1 MKITTLSCMALSAM
15 ADIATMMNV
24 HSSCAP
30 GDESCAT
37 ARCFHVSVLNPATSA
52 YEPVMYEMKKTT
64 NAATANVLDWR
75 AASPDNFTKP
85 QFRPSA
91 MRVAGKAPWDPG
103 TPGDKAVGLADRP
116 VLLAIKDAGAGDG
129 SVFLSSCDFASE
141 CPLPT
146 CNDTAV
152 IWEEEWQ
159 WDLRAVCPDRKD
171 DQSNPPWDGTV
182 CSPDNGAYN
191 NCAWAGPAGNNVNG
205 CASSVHFN
213 RSPPELRKELNPTT
227 VPGCPSPYCPISAQM
242 KARAS
247 WIPEDHTDGG
257 FTFRNKYR
265 SSMFL
270 ALLEDNDGA
279 NGYVG
284 GSPGSIQLRYVGSKF
299 KFTEVLAPAGGGV
312 APAPTPPTAA
322 PTAAPAAAPTPPMR
336 APTPPPMWTGYLQNF
351 AYDAGS
357 RCTANKRLVSATH
370 RATRIDSRSSCLSVA
385 VPVGDEFTIK
395 QVCAAD
401 GTSFEQ
407 WSCDSYPPDCSSG
420 CKKQFTFKIDRLG
433 REGVCLTA
441 DNATTSY
448 LFVSPEIATDP
459 SSSYYDSS
467 SSFSSSYY
475 DSSSFYSYDSS
486 TSSYDS
492 SSYYGSSSSSYAYD
506 RAAKFRAAFCPCL
519 ANPTPPPTRAP
530 TPTPTFRV
538 RTPKLVVRTKLAG
551 FTVAT
556 FTRGIRFA
564 YRRAFARRYNI
575 ADVLRVIITNI
586 RASGAT
592 RRLGSGRQ
600 SAQDEAAPAEG
611 EAGDVLAQLI
621 ALFKEQNGEEPTEE
635 HLKQWIKSNS
645 EAATAPQQLAGEAD
659 ALSRELAAAAAAVAF
674 DVQVASDTT
683 ADATTLNAEVKGG
696 DTTEQAALVAAFK
709 TEIATVAREGAYP
722 QDVPANYVVPV
733 AVAVETEVG
742 QVELETAAPTP
753 APTPAPAA
761 GGGATPLPIGAIAGG
776 VVAIGAIAFVIVRR
790 AKLSSAAAAARPSCS
805 DGDVQLTD
813 IYPGAQVLGGP
824 GESDKGGMAGV
835 L

>member
-1 MKITTLSCMALSAM
+1 
-15 ADIATMMNV
+15 
-24 HSSCAP
+24 
-30 GDESCAT
+30 
-37 ARCFHVSVLNPATSA
+37 
-52 YEPVMYEMKKTT
+52 
-64 NAATANVLDWR
+64 
-75 AASPDNFTKP
+75 
-85 QFRPSA
+85 
-91 MRVAGKAPWDPG
+91 
-103 TPGDKAVGLADRP
+103 
-116 VLLAIKDAGAGDG
+116 
-129 SVFLSSCDFASE
+129 
-141 CPLPT
+141 
-146 CNDTAV
+146 
-152 IWEEEWQ
+152 
-159 WDLRAVCPDRKD
+159 
-171 DQSNPPWDGTV
+171 
-182 CSPDNGAYN
+182 
-191 NCAWAGPAGNNVNG
+191 
-205 CASSVHFN
+205 
-213 RSPPELRKELNPTT
+213 
-227 VPGCPSPYCPISAQM
+227 M

-247 WIPEDHTDGG
+247 WIPKETDGA
-257 FTFRNKYR
+257 FTFKNQYRNT
-265 SSMFL
+265 MFL
-270 ALLEDNDGA
+270 ALLEDNGGP

-299 KFTEVLAPAGGGV
+299 KFTEVLAPAGV
-312 APAPTPPTAA
+312 AAASTPPTAA
-322 PTAAPAAAPTPPMR
+322 PTAAPAAAPTPPTR

-467 SSFSSSYY
+467 SSFSSSFSSSYYDSSTSSYDSSSYY
-475 DSSSFYSYDSS
+475 DSSSSFSSSYYDSS